1 MQLVKRFHEQYGI
14 LEEKILIDKQA
25 KTLID
30 SYTSCLLAKE
40 LGFKKVYVIK

>member
-1 MQLVKRFHEQYGI
+1 MRRFHEQYSI
-14 LEEKILIDKQA
+14 LEEKILIDKQT

>member
-1 MQLVKRFHEQYGI
+1 MQKARRFHEQYGI
-14 LEEKILIDKQA
+14 LEEKILIDKQV

-30 SYTSCLLAKE
+30 GYTSCLLAKE